1 MNVAK
6 HIRYEIQEVI
16 GLYCITLEDGQKIYD
31 AMISELRSGHSI
43 ELDFRGVR
51 IVAPPFLNAA
61 IGQLMREFTR
71 EQIDKQIRF
80 LNLSDLFRVTL
91 QLVLKGAEQYF
102 GDPAVQAAVDAIIQ
116 KRAVAGN
123 VD

>member
-61 IGQLMREFTR
+61 IGQLMRDQVSESFGF
-71 EQIDKQIRF
+71 IPCH
-80 LNLSDLFRVTL
+80 VTARS
-91 QLVLKGAEQYF
+91 KRRR
-102 GDPAVQAAVDAIIQ
+102 AIFW
-116 KRAVAGN
+116 
-123 VD
+123 